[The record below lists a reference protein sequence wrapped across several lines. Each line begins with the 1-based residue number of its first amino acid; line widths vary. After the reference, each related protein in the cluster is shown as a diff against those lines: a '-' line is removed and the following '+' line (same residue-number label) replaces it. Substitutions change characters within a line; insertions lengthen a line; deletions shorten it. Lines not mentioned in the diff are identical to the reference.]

1 MKAQDGERKERERT
15 IKLRTENGVDRNR
28 VDRKC

>member
-1 MKAQDGERKERERT
+1 MKEQDGERKEREHT
-15 IKLRTENGVDRNR
+15 QKLRTENSVDRNR